1 MKKLFFVL
9 FCVFFVVGCG
19 SDSPDN
25 VAKDFIEYLNKGDI
39 EKALKCTEFIEL
51 EGNEGKA
58 KAKDK
63 LSDMSKS
70 FLNHTNKQG
79 GFKNVEVA
87 SSNIDNDTAQVRL
100 QINFKNG
107 TSESEDFNLYK
118 KDSKWYLDFGYISS
132 MRDDAELTKSVYNL
146 TILIS
151 DLTSYYTTKG
161 VFNNDFKEMTNV
173 TIGENGEFYVGKQPC
188 LKIDTKDK
196 SIIITNINTTNNKLC
211 TNVMRM
217 DIIKQ
222 TLKGVDLSKKNST
235 TINL

>member
-1 MKKLFFVL
+1 MKKLFFIL

-51 EGNEGKA
+51 KGDEGKA
-58 KAKDK
+58 NAKDK

-70 FLNHTNKQG
+70 FLNHSNKQD
-79 GFKNVEVA
+79 GFKNVEVI

-132 MRDDAELTKSVYNL
+132 MRDTSELTKSATNL
-146 TILIS
+146 TFLIS

-161 VFNNDFKEMTNV
+161 VFSNDIKEITNV

-196 SIIITNINTTNNKLC
+196 SIIITNVNTTNNKLC
-211 TNVMRM
+211 TNFMQMNSV
-217 DIIKQ
+217 KQ
-222 TLKGVDLSKKNST
+222 MLNGIDLSKKNST